1 MVFNRLAKGYC
12 AWYNPFNQQ
21 KCISLSVNVRSLFWT
36 KNPKPIIPYL
46 HILDEM
52 GIHYYFQVTLND
64 YTKEGFE
71 PNVPLVDERI
81 ETFKQLSDMVGKEK
95 LSGDL
100 TL

>member
-1 MVFNRLAKGYC
+1 
-12 AWYNPFNQQ
+12 
-21 KCISLSVNVRSLFWT
+21 
-36 KNPKPIIPYL
+36 
-46 HILDEM
+46 M

-95 LSGDL
+95 VIWRFDPLISLQLSDRENYLQGYGML
-100 TL
+100 ETS